1 MMKKIT
7 LFLSLLISLGLSAQA
22 LDPEKAFIGEVS
34 KMDNLQQLLKMAGE
48 TGKNEQ
54 YARQEVVLKRLVAL
68 RPYNPDLKFALIK
81 AYALQDKKTEAYNDL
96 LELQKAGLSYPIGN
110 LEGFDNIKE
119 TKVFD
124 YIEDGMLSN
133 AKPFGE
139 GSQVFAVSDDYSGML
154 FENMVYDPN
163 AERFLLGSVRAG
175 VIYEYSEKNGFKEF
189 INPSNPA
196 TGPWGI
202 IDIAI
207 DTEADLLW
215 TASATMPHYTGTT
228 QANFGNAMVSKF
240 KLSTGEL
247 INNFAMAK
255 STEPMLFSHLHV
267 TAGQNL
273 YFTNVFNSDVFKVA
287 KDSEQVEPMFTL
299 TGLNSIKAITT
310 NTDETILYVSDFE
323 LGLFVVNLETK
334 QTAPLMRDQSGF
346 FAGINDLFYD
356 EGDLVAIQ
364 SGVQPARLM
373 RYVLQQDLILKNMFP
388 IEASHPSFKA
398 LGNGTL
404 VGDSVYYAANSQW
417 AKLDGIGRLLP
428 EQSWDPLVIMK
439 SPTKYRMEEHMEQ
452 QRKMEEIKRKRGLK

>member
-1 MMKKIT
+1 MKKIT
-7 LFLSLLISLGLSAQA
+7 LFLGLSLSLGLSAQA

-119 TKVFD
+119 TKVFN

-240 KLSTGEL
+240 KLSSGEL

-373 RYVLQQDLILKNMFP
+373 RYVLEQGLILKNMFP

-404 VGDSVYYAANSQW
+404 VGDHIYYAANSQW

-428 EQSWDPLVIMK
+428 EQSWEPLVIIK
-439 SPTKYRMEEHMEQ
+439 SPTRYRMEEHMEQ
-452 QRKMEEIKRKRGLK
+452 QRKMEEIKKKRGLK

>member
-1 MMKKIT
+1 M
-7 LFLSLLISLGLSAQA
+7 AQ
-22 LDPEKAFIGEVS
+22 
-34 KMDNLQQLLKMAGE
+34 
-48 TGKNEQ
+48 
-54 YARQEVVLKRLVAL
+54 
-68 RPYNPDLKFALIK
+68 
-81 AYALQDKKTEAYNDL
+81 
-96 LELQKAGLSYPIGN
+96 LQKAGLSYPIGN

-404 VGDSVYYAANSQW
+404 VGDHIYYAANSQW

>member
-1 MMKKIT
+1 MKKIT

-404 VGDSVYYAANSQW
+404 VGDHIYYAANSQW